1 MAQNNVRATIPEKG
15 TNFIAFADAN
25 QAPDSFKGF
34 VKFLSESYIAG
45 ALTANPVLYLDML
58 HEFWTTAVVRTVVN
72 DNTGSMVVTCSIGG
86 QQIEF
91 NDQDVN
97 IAMGLPTADLVEVPT

>member
-1 MAQNNVRATIPEKG
+1 MAQKHVRATILEKG
-15 TNFIAFADAN
+15 TNYIAFTDAN

-45 ALTANPVLYLDML
+45 ALTANPVLYMDVL
-58 HEFWTTAVVRTVVN
+58 HEFWTSAVFRTVVN
-72 DNTGSMVVTCSIGG
+72 DNIGSMVVTCSIGG

-91 NDQDVN
+91 NEQDVN
-97 IAMGLPTADLVEVPT
+97 IALGVPNADLVEVPT